1 MSDMGP
7 SAALQRIQPSATLA
21 MTTRTLELQ
30 RAGIDVISLGV
41 GEPDFD
47 TPDFIKEA
55 AIQAIRDGKTK
66 YTNVDGTAE
75 LKEAIALKF
84 RRDNGLEYAPAQIS
98 VNAGGK
104 HTLFNAMVAT
114 VDAGDEVIVPA
125 PYWVSYPDV
134 VQFAG
139 GTPVFVAAGPE
150 QSYKLLPAQLEAAI
164 TPATRWLILNSPS
177 NPTGAAYSAAELKAL
192 GEVLERHPHVWIFAD
207 DMYEHILYDGFEFA
221 TIAQVCPSLYER
233 TLTCNGC
240 SKAYAMT
247 GWRIGF
253 AGGAPWLIKAMAK
266 LQSQSTSNPCSIS
279 QAASVAALTG
289 DQSFLK
295 VWVAAFQ
302 SRRDLVVSMLNQV
315 GGMTCPRPEGAFYV
329 YPEFA
334 GLMGKTTPKGER
346 IDTDEAMIGYLLDE
360 ARVAA
365 VHGAAF
371 GLSPAMRISYAT
383 SEALLR
389 EACERIQTACAALS

>member
-1 MSDMGP
+1 MQT

-21 MTTRTLELQ
+21 MTSRVFELKRQ
-30 RAGIDVISLGV
+30 GIDVIGLGA

-47 TPDFIKEA
+47 TPDFVKEA
-55 AIQAIRDGKTK
+55 AIEAIRAGKTK
-66 YTNVDGTAE
+66 YTNVDGTPE
-75 LKEAIALKF
+75 LKQAIVAKF
-84 RRDNGLEYAPAQIS
+84 ARENGLTYAENQIS
-98 VNAGGK
+98 VNSGGK
-104 HTLFNAMVAT
+104 HTLFNAFCAT
-114 VDAGDEVIVPA
+114 IDAGDEVIVPA

-134 VQFAG
+134 VEFAG
-139 GTPVFVAAGPE
+139 GRPVFIAAGADQAYKIKPE
-150 QSYKLLPAQLEAAI
+150 QLEAAI
-164 TPATRWLILNSPS
+164 TAKTKWVVLNSPS

-192 GEVLERHPHVWIFAD
+192 GDVLERHPHVLIYAD

-221 TIAQVCPSLYER
+221 TIAQVCPSLYDR
-233 TLTCNGC
+233 TLTANGV

-247 GWRIGF
+247 GWRIGY
-253 AGGAPWLIKAMAK
+253 AGGPAWLIKAIGK

-279 QAASVAALTG
+279 QAASVAALNG

-295 VWVAAFQ
+295 DRVVAFQ
-302 SRRDLVVSMLNQV
+302 GRRDLVVSMLNAV
-315 GGMTCPRPEGAFYV
+315 EGMTCPTPEGAFYV
-329 YPEFA
+329 YPEFS
-334 GLMGKTTPKGER
+334 GLIGKTTPKGQK
-346 IDTDEAMIGYLLDE
+346 ITTDEEMIGYLLDE

-389 EACERIQTACAALS
+389 EACSRIQEACAALR

>member
-1 MSDMGP
+1 MQT

-21 MTTRTLELQ
+21 MTSRVFELK
-30 RAGIDVISLGV
+30 RAGVDVIGLGA

-47 TPDFIKEA
+47 TPDFVKEA

-66 YTNVDGTAE
+66 YTNVDGTPE
-75 LKEAIALKF
+75 LKDAVIAKF
-84 RRDNGLEYAPAQIS
+84 KRDNGLDYTAQQITIN
-98 VNAGGK
+98 VGGK
-104 HTLFNAMVAT
+104 HTLFNAIVAT
-114 VDAGDEVIVPA
+114 VEAGDEVIVPA

-134 VQFAG
+134 IQFAG
-139 GTPVFVAAGPE
+139 GTPVFIAAGAD
-150 QSYKLLPAQLEAAI
+150 QGYKITPAQLEAAI
-164 TPATRWLILNSPS
+164 TPKTKWVILNSPS

-192 GEVLERHPHVWIFAD
+192 GEVIERHPQVWVFAD

-233 TLTCNGC
+233 TLTVNGC

-253 AGGAPWLIKAMAK
+253 AGGPAPLIKAIAK
-266 LQSQSTSNPCSIS
+266 LQSQSTSNPCSIA
-279 QAASVAALTG
+279 QAAAVAALSG

-295 VWVAAFQ
+295 DRAAAFQ
-302 SRRDLVVSMLNQV
+302 TRRDLVVGMLNQID
-315 GGMTCPRPEGAFYV
+315 GMHCPTPEGAFYV
-329 YPEFA
+329 YPEFSA
-334 GLMGKTTPKGER
+334 LIGKTTPKGKV
-346 IDTDEAMIGYLLDE
+346 IATDEDMIGYFLDD

-389 EACERIQTACAALS
+389 EACTRIQTACADLR

>member
-1 MSDMGP
+1 MQT

-21 MTTRTLELQ
+21 MTSRVFELK
-30 RAGIDVISLGV
+30 RAGVDVIGLGA

-47 TPDFIKEA
+47 TPDFVKEA
-55 AIQAIRDGKTK
+55 AIEAIRSGKTK
-66 YTNVDGTAE
+66 YTNVDGTPE
-75 LKEAIALKF
+75 LKDAVIAKF
-84 RRDNGLEYAPAQIS
+84 KRDNGLDYTAQQVTIN
-98 VNAGGK
+98 VGGK
-104 HTLFNAMVAT
+104 HTLFNAIVAT
-114 VDAGDEVIVPA
+114 VEAGDEVIVPA

-134 VQFAG
+134 IQFAG
-139 GTPVFVAAGPE
+139 GTPVFIAAGAE
-150 QSYKLLPAQLEAAI
+150 QNYKITPAQLEAAI
-164 TPATRWLILNSPS
+164 TPKTKWVILNSPS

-192 GEVLERHPHVWIFAD
+192 GEVIERHPHVWVFAD

-233 TLTCNGC
+233 TLTVNGC

-253 AGGAPWLIKAMAK
+253 AGGPAPLIKAIAK
-266 LQSQSTSNPCSIS
+266 LQSQSTSNPCSIA
-279 QAASVAALTG
+279 QAAAVAALTG

-295 VWVAAFQ
+295 DRAAAFQ
-302 SRRDLVVSMLNQV
+302 TRRDLVVGMLNEID
-315 GGMTCPRPEGAFYV
+315 GMTCPTPEGAFYV
-329 YPEFA
+329 YPEFS
-334 GLMGKTTPKGER
+334 GLIGKTTPKGKV
-346 IDTDEAMIGYLLDE
+346 IATDEDMIGYFLDD

-389 EACERIQTACAALS
+389 EACTRIQAACADLR

>member
-1 MSDMGP
+1 MQT

-21 MTTRTLELQ
+21 MTSRVFELK
-30 RAGIDVISLGV
+30 RAGVDVIGLGA

-47 TPDFIKEA
+47 TPDFVKEA

-66 YTNVDGTAE
+66 YTNVDGTPE
-75 LKEAIALKF
+75 LKQAVIDKF
-84 RRDNGLEYAPAQIS
+84 KRDNGLDYTAQQITIN
-98 VNAGGK
+98 VGGK
-104 HTLFNAMVAT
+104 HTLFNAIVAT
-114 VDAGDEVIVPA
+114 VEAGDEVIVPA

-134 VQFAG
+134 IQFAG
-139 GTPVFVAAGPE
+139 GTPVFIAAGAD
-150 QSYKLLPAQLEAAI
+150 QAYKITPAQLEAAI
-164 TPATRWLILNSPS
+164 TPKTKWVILNSPS

-192 GEVLERHPHVWIFAD
+192 GEVIERHPHVWVFAD

-233 TLTCNGC
+233 TLTVNGC

-253 AGGAPWLIKAMAK
+253 AGGPAPLIKAIAK
-266 LQSQSTSNPCSIS
+266 LQSQSTSNPCSIA
-279 QAASVAALTG
+279 QAAAVAALSG

-295 VWVAAFQ
+295 DRAAAFQ
-302 SRRDLVVSMLNQV
+302 TRRDLVVSMLNEID
-315 GGMTCPRPEGAFYV
+315 GMTCPTPEGAFYV
-329 YPEFA
+329 YPEFSA
-334 GLMGKTTPKGER
+334 LIGKTTPKGKV
-346 IDTDEAMIGYLLDE
+346 IATDEDMIGYFLDD

-389 EACERIQTACAALS
+389 EACTRIQTACADLR

>member
-1 MSDMGP
+1 MQT

-21 MTTRTLELQ
+21 MTSRVFELK
-30 RAGIDVISLGV
+30 RAGVDVIGLGA

-47 TPDFIKEA
+47 TPDFVKEA
-55 AIQAIRDGKTK
+55 AIEAIRSGKTK
-66 YTNVDGTAE
+66 YTNVDGTPE
-75 LKEAIALKF
+75 LKEAVIAKF
-84 RRDNGLEYAPAQIS
+84 KRDNGLDYTAPQITIN
-98 VNAGGK
+98 VGGK
-104 HTLFNAMVAT
+104 HTLFNAIVAT
-114 VDAGDEVIVPA
+114 VEAGDEVIVPA

-134 VQFAG
+134 IQFAG
-139 GTPVFVAAGPE
+139 GTPVFIAAGAE
-150 QSYKLLPAQLEAAI
+150 QNYKITPARLEAAI
-164 TPATRWLILNSPS
+164 TPKTKWVILNSPS

-192 GEVLERHPHVWIFAD
+192 GEVIERHPHVWVFAD

-233 TLTCNGC
+233 TLTVNGC

-253 AGGAPWLIKAMAK
+253 AGGPAPLIKAIAK
-266 LQSQSTSNPCSIS
+266 LQSQSTSNPCSIA
-279 QAASVAALTG
+279 QAAAVAALTG
-289 DQSFLK
+289 DQGFLK
-295 VWVAAFQ
+295 DRAAAFQ
-302 SRRDLVVSMLNQV
+302 TRRDLVVGMLNDID
-315 GGMTCPRPEGAFYV
+315 GMTCPTPEGAFYV
-329 YPEFA
+329 YPEFS
-334 GLMGKTTPKGER
+334 GLIGKTTPKGKV
-346 IDTDEAMIGYLLDE
+346 IATDEDMIGYFLDD

-389 EACERIQTACAALS
+389 EACTRIQAACADLR

>member
-1 MSDMGP
+1 MQT

-21 MTTRTLELQ
+21 MTSRVFELK
-30 RAGIDVISLGV
+30 RAGVDVIGLGA

-47 TPDFIKEA
+47 TPEFVKEA

-66 YTNVDGTAE
+66 YTNVDGTPE
-75 LKEAIALKF
+75 LKDAVISKF
-84 RRDNGLEYAPAQIS
+84 KRDNGLEYTAQQVTIN
-98 VNAGGK
+98 VGGK
-104 HTLFNAMVAT
+104 HTLFNAIVAT
-114 VDAGDEVIVPA
+114 VEAGDEVIVPA

-134 VQFAG
+134 IQFAG
-139 GTPVFVAAGPE
+139 GTPVFIAAGADQGYKITPE
-150 QSYKLLPAQLEAAI
+150 QLEAAI
-164 TPATRWLILNSPS
+164 TPKTKWVILNSPS

-192 GEVLERHPHVWIFAD
+192 GEVIERHPHVWVFAD

-233 TLTCNGC
+233 TLTVNGC

-253 AGGAPWLIKAMAK
+253 AGGPAPLIKAIAK
-266 LQSQSTSNPCSIS
+266 LQSQSTSNPCSIA
-279 QAASVAALTG
+279 QAAAVAALTG

-295 VWVAAFQ
+295 DRAAAFQ
-302 SRRDLVVSMLNQV
+302 TRRDLVVGMLNEID
-315 GGMTCPRPEGAFYV
+315 GMTCPTPEGAFYV
-329 YPEFA
+329 YPEFS
-334 GLMGKTTPKGER
+334 GLIGKTTPKGKV
-346 IDTDEAMIGYLLDE
+346 IATDEDMIGYFLDE

-383 SEALLR
+383 SETLLR
-389 EACERIQTACAALS
+389 EACARIQAACADLR